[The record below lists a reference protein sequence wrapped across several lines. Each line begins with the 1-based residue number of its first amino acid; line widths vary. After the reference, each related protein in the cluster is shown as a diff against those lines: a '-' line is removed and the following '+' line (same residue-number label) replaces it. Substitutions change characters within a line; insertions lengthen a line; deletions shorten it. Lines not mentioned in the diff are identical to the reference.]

1 MDEEIRYRGKT
12 FTAREIDE
20 INEVIA
26 TNRERSRM
34 FISQEICRRWGWRQP
49 NGVLKD
55 MICRGLLLRLE
66 AQGLIEVSD
75 QPDFFEGF
83 EDRGLGVERS
93 AAWLLGFCL
102 AEPFK
107 LFE

>member
-66 AQGLIEVSD
+66 AQGLS
-75 QPDFFEGF
+75 F
-83 EDRGLGVERS
+83 
-93 AAWLLGFCL
+93 LLANRRLPILYLHAKSLPGSKWTRL
-102 AEPFK
+102 
-107 LFE
+107 LS